1 MKRIS
6 LKNLSLELGAA
17 VACSFAGFW
26 AAMLFYDLL
35 LESGM
40 YWYPAGDK
48 SNGIVGIFVGCPL
61 GSLLGVVLVDRW
73 VVRSHPWNVI
83 GIILGLF
90 LSYPV
95 AIAGL
100 YATSRLGLGS
110 IMFLG
115 FPLIISIGVCI
126 GYRVGALFRLK
137 V

>member
-1 MKRIS
+1 MKRMS
-6 LKNLSLELGAA
+6 LRNLSLELGAA

-26 AAMLFYDLL
+26 AVGMFYDLL

-40 YWYPAGDK
+40 NWYPAGDK
-48 SNGIVGIFVGCPL
+48 SNGLAGIFVGCPL

-90 LSYPV
+90 LSYPA

-100 YATSRLGLGS
+100 YAMDILRLGE